1 MRIGEGLLRPPSSC
15 PRSSEEPSL
24 HFSSQIQRLNCA
36 VALERLGGDEQLL
49 CEVAQ
54 LFLAECPEL
63 VSQVRAAV
71 ADGSAEALQHAAH
84 SLKGSVS
91 NFGAEAASNAALA
104 LEMMGLT
111 GQLSQAEIGLAALE
125 QALAYIQPAL
135 EELAAHVE

>member
-1 MRIGEGLLRPPSSC
+1 MGRKIGPLLSCAHSSQ
-15 PRSSEEPSL
+15 EFFVQ
-24 HFSSQIQRLNCA
+24 FSSQIHRLNCA

-63 VSQVRAAV
+63 VLQVRAAV
-71 ADGSAEALQHAAH
+71 ADRSAEALQQAAH

-91 NFGAEAASNAALA
+91 NFGADAASDAALA
-104 LEMMGLT
+104 LELMGRT
-111 GQLSQAEIGLAALE
+111 GQLSGAESGLSALE

-135 EELAAHVE
+135 EELAAKAE